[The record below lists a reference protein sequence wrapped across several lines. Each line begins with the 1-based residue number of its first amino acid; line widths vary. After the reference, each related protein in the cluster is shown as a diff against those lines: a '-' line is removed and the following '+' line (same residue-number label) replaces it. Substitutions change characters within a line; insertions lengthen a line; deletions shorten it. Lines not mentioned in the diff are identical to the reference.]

1 MSQDDPFEASLK
13 EMMNASSKAQTAKSD
28 PVKKVLKTANRQ
40 IGAGHLV
47 GLLGHSI
54 EAFMIALSCGS
65 AHLKATRRHTES
77 NTTSPTEKNKAL

>member
-13 EMMNASSKAQTAKSD
+13 EMMNAPSKSQQAKSD

-40 IGAGHLV
+40 IGAGQLV
-47 GLLGHSI
+47 GLLGHAI

-65 AHLKATRRHTES
+65 AHLK
-77 NTTSPTEKNKAL
+77 TTSRQIESSTTSSTDKNKAL